1 MTSNISVGTGAAHSQ
16 SSEPRMIQMLT
27 EDGNRVE
34 SGEYDAFAAE
44 LTDEDLRGFYR
55 DMVLVRRIDAEGA
68 ALQRQ
73 GQLGLWA
80 PLFGQEAA
88 QIGMGRAARSQDFV
102 FPTYREHGL
111 AYTRGVEPETLLS
124 IFRGQNHGGWD
135 PQEHRFHT
143 YTIVIGSQALHATGY
158 AMGISMDGDVGTG
171 DIERDTV
178 SIACFGDG
186 ATSQGDVSEALTF
199 AGAFHAPVL
208 FFCQN
213 NQWAISEPT
222 HVQSAAPL
230 STRGEGFGVPGIRVD
245 GNDIIAMYSVARASL
260 DSVRAGHGPMLI
272 EAFTYRRGA
281 HTTADDPT
289 KYRDKAEEEI
299 WEDRDPIT
307 RLKAYLDK
315 HTETSDEFFAEV
327 DAEADT
333 LAARIRHNCMTM
345 ENPDGVEMFAHVTA
359 EPHSLVDEERAE
371 FLAYQASF
379 ADAGEA

>member
-1 MTSNISVGTGAAHSQ
+1 
-16 SSEPRMIQMLT
+16 MIQMLT
-27 EDGNRVE
+27 EDGNRVA

-55 DMVLVRRIDAEGA
+55 DMVLVRRVDAEGA

-80 PLFGQEAA
+80 PMFGQEAA
-88 QIGMGRAARSQDFV
+88 QIGMGRAARPQDFV

-111 AYTRGVEPETLLS
+111 AYTRGVEPETLLG

-143 YTIVIGSQALHATGY
+143 YTIVIGSQTLHAAGY
-158 AMGISMDGDVGTG
+158 AMGVSMDGDVGTG
-171 DIERDTV
+171 DLEGDTV
-178 SIACFGDG
+178 AIACFGDG

-222 HVQSAAPL
+222 NVQTPAPL
-230 STRGEGFGVPGIRVD
+230 YKRGEGFGVPGIRVD
-245 GNDIIAMYSVARASL
+245 GNDIIAMYAVARASL
-260 DSVRAGHGPMLI
+260 DSVRSGNGPMLI
-272 EAFTYRRGA
+272 EAYTYRRGA

-289 KYRDKAEEEI
+289 KYRDRAEEEI
-299 WEDRDPIT
+299 WADRDPIT
-307 RLKAYLDK
+307 RLRAYLEK
-315 HTETSDEFFAEV
+315 HSDTDESFFAEV

-345 ENPDGVEMFAHVTA
+345 EDPDGVEMFAHVTS
-359 EPHSLVDEERAE
+359 EPHPLVDEERAE
-371 FLAYQASF
+371 YLAYQSSF